1 MSLSGLSVLDQPLC
15 PRRGA
20 WSSGCKGPLVRM
32 TSEGRRLTAN
42 HVNAT
47 QRALRP
53 EPPQDPR
60 PMRLQPPLGERVRRR
75 VRLPKHPL
83 LQLHAR
89 GLAARHGAPHALER
103 GAEAALAEAREV
115 VRGGP
120 EEVLVGEVEGRLA
133 VLLVAVVG
141 EGGVA
146 VAGGERAEVAG
157 VGEEEVE
164 DQLGVEGPV
173 AGVVVDEDGVDF
185 EGVIGRWGATL
196 GGGGGGGGGEVR
208 GAGEGARVRVVV
220 GEEGAGEGPDGGVGG
235 VDVGGGEDVGE
246 AVPATYFSRR
256 GAREGR

>member
-1 MSLSGLSVLDQPLC
+1 MSLSGLSMLDQPLC
-15 PRRGA
+15 PSGGGA
-20 WSSGCKGPLVRM
+20 WSSGCKGPLVRR
-32 TSEGRRLTAN
+32 TSEGPRLTAN

-47 QRALRP
+47 QRAVRP
-53 EPPQDPR
+53 EPPQNPR
-60 PMRLQPPLGERVRRR
+60 PMLLQPPLRERVRRR

-89 GLAARHGAPHALER
+89 GLPARHGAPHALER
-103 GAEAALAEAREV
+103 GAEAALAEPREV

-133 VLLVAVVG
+133 VLLVAAVG

-173 AGVVVDEDGVDF
+173 AGVVVDEDGVDL
-185 EGVIGRWGATL
+185 EGVIGRWGVIL
-196 GGGGGGGGGEVR
+196 GGGGGRGGGGEVR

-246 AVPATYFSRR
+246 AVSATFF
-256 GAREGR
+256 